1 MTGISP
7 ITIGLALAALT
18 ILVLALFM
26 KRRLRAP
33 KRPEPW
39 EKAAIM
45 KQLLELSEQDGFPTR
60 TAGAVRSRA
69 ARTRLQRVVAK
80 RPSPAAGQGPVE
92 EDGILPF

>member
-69 ARTRLQRVVAK
+69 VANQRIPARGKPLKPAPRVAHSK
-80 RPSPAAGQGPVE
+80 IR
-92 EDGILPF
+92 